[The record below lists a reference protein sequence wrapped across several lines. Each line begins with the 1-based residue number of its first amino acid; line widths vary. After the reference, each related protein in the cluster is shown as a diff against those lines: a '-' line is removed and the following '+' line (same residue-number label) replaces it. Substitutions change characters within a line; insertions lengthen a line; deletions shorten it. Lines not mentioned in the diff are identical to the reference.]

1 MRHSEYTIYTDGSKK
16 QEGTG
21 GGFVVYNY
29 NKQIHKQSFKLQDHA
44 TVYQAEIE
52 AIYQAC
58 KYMDDKYDTIKPRYV
73 KILTDSQ
80 SALKALDS
88 IDFKS
93 TMTLKTAEVLENLKW
108 RTKGCTIAWVKA
120 HIGTEGNE
128 AADEACLL
136 YTSPSPRDRQKSRMP
151 SSA

>member
-1 MRHSEYTIYTDGSKK
+1 M
-16 QEGTG
+16 
-21 GGFVVYNY
+21 
-29 NKQIHKQSFKLQDHA
+29 
-44 TVYQAEIE
+44 
-52 AIYQAC
+52 
-58 KYMDDKYDTIKPRYV
+58 KPRYV

-93 TMTLKTAEVLENLKW
+93 TLALKTAEALENLKW

-128 AADEACLL
+128 AADNAARQGAENKNNTIQQI
-136 YTSPSPRDRQKSRMP
+136 YTPLPGQSTKTEIDQAIRKEWKRKWQNAPHYKHTKHFYSGPDKIGLRKY
-151 SSA
+151 